1 MKDVGLGTY
10 TKSEIAELIDRL
22 AWVQEW
28 VAMRKKVSQKPT
40 SSEEF
45 VDVKDMNTRGQ
56 VRQGHY
62 KFEDS
67 LDYTF
72 VATSPWMCLISN

>member
-28 VAMRKKVSQKPT
+28 VAIRKKVSQKPT

-45 VDVKDMNTRGQ
+45 VDLKDMNTCG
-56 VRQGHY
+56 
-62 KFEDS
+62 
-67 LDYTF
+67 
-72 VATSPWMCLISN
+72 